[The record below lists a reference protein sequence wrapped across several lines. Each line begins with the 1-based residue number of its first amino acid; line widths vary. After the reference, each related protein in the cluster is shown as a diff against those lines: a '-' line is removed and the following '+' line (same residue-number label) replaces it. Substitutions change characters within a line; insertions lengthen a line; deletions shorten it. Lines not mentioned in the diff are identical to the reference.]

1 MRQDTITCRM
11 PRQEDVLKHRTQDTW
26 GSWLKVL
33 SIAALVTLASGTGPD
48 SAFGQETPPQPLT
61 DSERITLLLNTVGQA
76 IQTGD
81 PALYQSL
88 VSPSAAP
95 EHATEFV
102 ETEIGPGVT
111 NVVIKER
118 YRQQLPTELP
128 GPGYRIMVDAFIE
141 SGDQARVST
150 WQFDLQKID
159 DVTWRIL
166 DHEYLSIVGD
176 LYRLSVNATA
186 QYDARDFTIQSEDLT
201 LTLSEGS
208 VFTIET
214 AQGVTGLVLTG
225 RGNMHFEPTPETEKG
240 QIRVF
245 AGRDALETRFDA
257 AYIRFANIQQ
267 HGDLSTLTERAVNE
281 RDLRRAQ
288 ELFEEESAKA
298 YVLELGDLSSDSW
311 SLLPR
316 GGDFLAEIRTRR
328 WDTLTYSRSSQE
340 PEDISLFERET
351 KTNISIYASESKLAS
366 RGRFYDEDDY
376 VAYDVLDY
384 EIDLAVDPLH
394 LMISGVARM
403 RLRVKTNSLSQLT
416 LRLAAPLAV
425 QSVASER
432 FGRLF
437 SLRMRGHDSLYVNLP
452 VTVLQGTDL
461 TLTIAYAG
469 SLEPQTPDRETIQD
483 PRDSLPQ
490 FPEVRGEDK
499 YLYSNSSYWYP
510 QSTVADY
517 VTATL
522 RLSVP
527 TRLAAVASGLR
538 SPDSPQIISDGN
550 GRERK
555 VYVFTAS
562 HPVRYLAFIV
572 SRFSRANR
580 VTIAFDESD
589 DSGTTEFDLPPL
601 PALSGAV
608 NSTLDLAIE
617 ANPLQVRNGREL
629 MPQVIDVAS
638 FYRSLIG
645 DSPYESFTVALIE
658 HRIPGGHSPAY
669 FATLHRPLPARQF
682 LNRTDPA
689 HFRGYPDFFL
699 AHEVAHQWWGQAVSG
714 RNYHEQW
721 LSEGF
726 AQYFAA
732 LYALHLGGE
741 DLFSEVLEQLRKWS
755 IDKSDQGPVYLGY
768 RLGHVKNDSRIFR
781 SLVYNKGAA
790 VLHMLRRLLGDDAF
804 FRGLRRFYVGARFA
818 KVGTDDLRFAM
829 AAESGRSLERFFD
842 RWIYGS
848 SLPDI
853 TFSHRVAQADSGQEV
868 VLQFEQGDE
877 IFDVPVTVRLE
888 YADGHTENVVVPVTE
903 KVVEFRVPLKGR
915 LRNVSINESDGT
927 LAEIRD

>member
-1 MRQDTITCRM
+1 MHQDTHAYRFVREYQSR
-11 PRQEDVLKHRTQDTW
+11 RQATRR
-26 GSWLKVL
+26 GSWLKAL
-33 SIAALVTLASGTGPD
+33 SIAALAALVFGAGPD
-48 SAFGQETPPQPLT
+48 SAFGQPAPPQPLAG
-61 DSERITLLLNTVGQA
+61 DERITLLIETVGQA
-76 IQTGD
+76 IQAGD
-81 PALYQSL
+81 RELYESL
-88 VSPSAAP
+88 VAPTAIP
-95 EHATEFV
+95 EHAAAFAAA
-102 ETEIGPGVT
+102 EIGPNVT

-118 YRQQLPTELP
+118 FRQQLVTELP
-128 GPGYRIMVDAFIE
+128 GSWYRVIVDAFIE

-150 WQFDLQKID
+150 WQFDVQKLD
-159 DVTWRIL
+159 DVAWQIW
-166 DHEYLSIVGD
+166 DHEYLSTVGN
-176 LYRLSVNATA
+176 LHRLSVNATT
-186 QYDARDFTIQSEDLT
+186 QYDARDFTVRSEDLM
-201 LTLSEGS
+201 LTMSEGS

-214 AQGVTGLVLTG
+214 ARGVTGLILTG
-225 RGNMHFEPTPETEKG
+225 RGDMRFEPTPETEKG

-245 AGRDALETRFDA
+245 AGHDVLETRFDA
-257 AYIRFANIQQ
+257 AYIRFSNIKQ

-316 GGDFLAEIRTRR
+316 PGDFLAEIRTRQ
-328 WDTLTYSRSSQE
+328 WDTLTYSRASQE
-340 PEDISLFERET
+340 PEDISVFERET

-376 VAYDVLDY
+376 TAYDVLDY
-384 EIDLAVDPLH
+384 EIDLAVNPQNLT
-394 LMISGVARM
+394 LSGVARM
-403 RLRVKTNSLSQLT
+403 RLRVKTNSISQLT
-416 LRLAAPLAV
+416 LRLAESLV
-425 QSVASER
+425 VRSVNSEEL
-432 FGRLF
+432 GRLF

-452 VTVLQGTDL
+452 ATVLKGTDL
-461 TLTIAYAG
+461 TLTITYAG
-469 SLEPQTPDRETIQD
+469 SLAPQTPDRDTLQE
-483 PRDSLPQ
+483 PRDWLPE
-490 FPEVRGEDK
+490 FLEVRGQDK

-527 TRLAAVASGLR
+527 ARLEAVASGTL
-538 SPDSPQIISDGN
+538 SSDSPRIVSDSG

-562 HPVRYLAFIV
+562 RPVRYLAFVV
-572 SRFSRANR
+572 SRFDRADR
-580 VTIAFDESD
+580 VTIAFENSDDES
-589 DSGTTEFDLPPL
+589 TEGLDLPPPL
-601 PALSGAV
+601 AFSGAV
-608 NSTLDLAIE
+608 NSTLDLTIE
-617 ANPLQVRNGREL
+617 ANPLHVRYGREL
-629 MPQVIDVAS
+629 MSQAIDVAS

-658 HRIPGGHSPAY
+658 HRLPGGHSPAY
-669 FATLHRPLPARQF
+669 FATLHRPLPGRQF
-682 LNRTDPA
+682 VYRTDPA
-689 HFRGYPDFFL
+689 DFRGYPEFFL

-721 LSEGF
+721 VSEGF

-732 LYALHLGGE
+732 LYALRLGGE
-741 DLFSEVLEQLRKWS
+741 ELFSEVLEQLRKWS
-755 IDKSDQGPVYLGY
+755 IDNSDQGPVYLGY

-781 SLVYNKGAA
+781 SLVYNKGAL
-790 VLHMLRRLLGDDAF
+790 VLHMLRRLLGDDVF
-804 FRGLRRFYVGARFA
+804 FRGIRRFYVGARFA

-829 AAESGRSLERFFD
+829 AAESGLSLDRFFD

-853 TFSHRVAQADSGQEV
+853 TFSHRVAQADSGQDV

-877 IFDVPVTVRLE
+877 VFDVPVTVRLE
-888 YADGHTENVVVPVTE
+888 YSGGNSEDIVVPVTE
-903 KVVEFRVPLKGR
+903 KVVEFRVPLEGR
-915 LRNVSINESDGT
+915 LRRVSINEKDGT